1 MDHATCFQEFLPRSW
16 KPPETEEA
24 KAAKAAERAEK
35 AKRKKEKK
43 HAKEEPA
50 DVKSEEES
58 DERKFLDMH
67 EVCGYGVHYLNV
79 SSWHLHLD
87 WPCMHVSQG

>member
-1 MDHATCFQEFLPRSW
+1 MKKPRSW

-43 HAKEEPA
+43 QVKEEPA
-50 DVKSEEES
+50 SDVKS
-58 DERKFLDMH
+58 DEASGEPKFLDMH
-67 EVCGYGVHYLNV
+67 EVGVRIFV
-79 SSWHLHLD
+79 FWHLD
-87 WPCMHVSQG
+87 